1 MLAGLKL
8 REQNGS
14 DSIPLST
21 DVFLQI
27 SSGAAPLIKKK
38 ARILRVIESLV
49 GISDTV
55 KCVSANISRWM

>member
-38 ARILRVIESLV
+38 ARILSVIEPLV